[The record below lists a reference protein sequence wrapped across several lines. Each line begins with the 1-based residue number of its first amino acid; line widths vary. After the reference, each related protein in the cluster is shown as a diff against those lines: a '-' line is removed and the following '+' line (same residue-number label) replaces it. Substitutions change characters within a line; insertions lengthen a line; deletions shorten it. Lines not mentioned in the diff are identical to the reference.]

1 MPPVVRRS
9 KLDSPDAVRT
19 ILAAR
24 GLSLAEISRRSR
36 LRFSGNPLFRIPPN
50 FYDALRHT
58 SFSPS
63 FHQLFAL
70 SVLTSYRLA
79 DWLSVFGF
87 SFDDAAGFQAAWPR
101 QQHVSNQNFVQK
113 EVKTVKY
120 EKPSIVE
127 VANAMEAV
135 QDSLAK
141 VIGPVEVTDLMTVSA
156 YQSDE

>member
-1 MPPVVRRS
+1 MN
-9 KLDSPDAVRT
+9 D
-19 ILAAR
+19 
-24 GLSLAEISRRSR
+24 
-36 LRFSGNPLFRIPPN
+36 
-50 FYDALRHT
+50 
-58 SFSPS
+58 
-63 FHQLFAL
+63 
-70 SVLTSYRLA
+70 
-79 DWLSVFGF
+79 
-87 SFDDAAGFQAAWPR
+87 R